1 MVMGKG
7 TQPPL
12 CSTTPIGR
20 RRFLKQAAMAS
31 VVGGPYLADSSATCG
46 KQRISSAKVAKRA
59 DAALDRALK
68 ELVAMPG
75 GPPGVIAIVERGK
88 HLSVHRFGV
97 ANLRTGAP
105 MRIDDHMRIASVAKA
120 FSGAAALSL
129 VSKGVLSLDD
139 TIGKWLPHLP
149 KSWHAVTLRE
159 LLNHT
164 SGLPDFSKD
173 AGFQKAVSA
182 HPKKAPPPRK
192 LLSYVEDKPLNF
204 KPGTRYEYSNSD
216 NIAVGLMV
224 QAATKD
230 TYEDQLKKQ
239 VLRVLGLHRTSLPS
253 GSKLSKPFIHGYS
266 NDPSQH
272 PPEDLSKI
280 LAAGWA
286 WAAGGI
292 VSTPA
297 DLNRFI
303 RSYVGGRLFDSQT
316 QAQQRRVVKGGSSE
330 PPGPGKNSAGLAIF
344 RYETKC
350 GTVWGHTGN
359 TPGYTQFAAASA
371 DGRRSATVS
380 INEQISV
387 GQGAPGVLEALRRA
401 EEHAVCA
408 ALAR

>member
-1 MVMGKG
+1 MVMSKG
-7 TQPPL
+7 TQPP
-12 CSTTPIGR
+12 IGR
-20 RRFLKQAAMAS
+20 RKFLKQAAMAS
-31 VVGGPYLADSSATCG
+31 AVVAVPYLSNNSAAFG
-46 KQRISSAKVAKRA
+46 RQRISSSKVAKRA

-75 GPPGVIAIVERGK
+75 GPPGVIAIVQRGK
-88 HLSVHRFGV
+88 HLGVHRFGV
-97 ANLRTGAP
+97 ANLRTDEP
-105 MRIDDHMRIASVAKA
+105 MRIDDHMRVASVAKA
-120 FSGAAALSL
+120 FSGAAALAL
-129 VSKGVLSLDD
+129 VSKGRLSLADK
-139 TIGKWLPHLP
+139 IGKWLPYLP
-149 KSWHAVTLRE
+149 KGWHAVTLRE

-173 AGFQKAVSA
+173 ASFQEAVSA

-216 NIAVGLMV
+216 NIAVGLMI

-230 TYEDQLKKQ
+230 TYENQLKKQ
-239 VLRVLGLHRTSLPS
+239 VLGVLGLHRTSLPA
-253 GSKLSKPFIHGYS
+253 GPKLPKPFIHGYN

-272 PPEDLSKI
+272 PPEDLSEI

-303 RSYVGGRLFDSQT
+303 RGYVGGRLFDSHT
-316 QAQQRRVVKGGSSE
+316 QAQQRRVIKGAGSE
-330 PPGPGKNSAGLAIF
+330 PLGPGNNAAGLGIF

-371 DGRRSATVS
+371 DGRRSVTVS
-380 INEQISV
+380 INEQINVS
-387 GQGAPGVLEALRRA
+387 QGASGVFETLRHA
-401 EEHAVCA
+401 EERAVCA
-408 ALAR
+408 ALAP